1 MGQAIMG
8 NENSSTSIEDKHVV
22 ITGGGRGIGAAI
34 AEHFDQLGAKI
45 TLMGRTEAPLS
56 ESASK
61 LSQGNYELADVTELS
76 SVANAFASAKKT
88 HGEVNILINNAGAAR
103 SAPFEKTSEKLWA
116 DMLGVNLT
124 GMFHCQQQVIGDMR
138 EAKWG
143 RIINIV
149 STAGL
154 LGYAYVS
161 AYCAAKHGAIGLTR
175 ALALETARD
184 GITVNAICPGFTETD
199 LLEDSIQNIMKTTGR
214 DREAA
219 EKSLKAVNPQRRFIQ
234 PEEVAS
240 MCGYLASRGA
250 ESITGQ
256 ALAIAGG
263 EVM

>member
-1 MGQAIMG
+1 MGQ
-8 NENSSTSIEDKHVV
+8 NTSSTTLSGKHVV

-34 AEHFDQLGAKI
+34 AKQFDELQADI
-45 TLMGRTEAPLS
+45 TLMGRSEAPLAETA
-56 ESASK
+56 ESLSNASY
-61 LSQGNYELADVTELS
+61 QTADVTSQE
-76 SVANAFASAKKT
+76 SVAAAFNRAREKNGPVA
-88 HGEVNILINNAGAAR
+88 VLINNAGAAS
-103 SAPFEKTSEKLWA
+103 SAPFEKTSEKLWQ
-116 DMLGVNLT
+116 DMLAVNLT
-124 GMFHCQQQVIGDMR
+124 GIFHCQQQVLKDMR

-143 RIINIV
+143 RIINVV

-154 LGYAYVS
+154 IGYAYVT

-199 LLEDSIQNIMKTTGR
+199 LLEDSIKNIMDTTGR

-234 PEEVAS
+234 PEEIATTAAFLCAPGS
-240 MCGYLASRGA
+240 

-256 ALAIAGG
+256 SLAVAGG

>member
-1 MGQAIMG
+1 MSDTTFLSG
-8 NENSSTSIEDKHVV
+8 KHVV
-22 ITGGGRGIGAAI
+22 ITGGGRGIGASV
-34 AEHFDQLGAKI
+34 AEHFNKAGAKI
-45 TLMGRTEAPLS
+45 TVMGRTEASLAEVAGGLS
-56 ESASK
+56 NAAYQVADITSA
-61 LSQGNYELADVTELS
+61 D
-76 SVANAFASAKKT
+76 SVKTAFQAARDQFGPVS
-88 HGEVNILINNAGAAR
+88 ILVNNAGAAS
-103 SAPFEKTSEKLWA
+103 SAPFEKTSEKLWSS
-116 DMLGVNLT
+116 MLNVNLT
-124 GMFHCQQQVIGDMR
+124 GMFHCQQQVLQDMR

-143 RIINIV
+143 RIINVV

-154 LGYAYVS
+154 IGYAYVT

-199 LLEDSIQNIMKTTGR
+199 LLEDSIVNIMNTTGR

-234 PEEVAS
+234 PQEIAAMCLFLSGDNAAS
-240 MCGYLASRGA
+240 V
-250 ESITGQ
+250 TGQ

>member
-1 MGQAIMG
+1 MSDASETPSLTG
-8 NENSSTSIEDKHVV
+8 KHVV
-22 ITGGGRGIGAAI
+22 ITGGGRGIGAAV
-34 AEHFDQLGAKI
+34 ADYYDQAGANI
-45 TLMGRTEAPLS
+45 TLMGRTESSLKDVAGKLGR
-56 ESASK
+56 ASY
-61 LSQGNYELADVTELS
+61 QVADITDAA
-76 SVANAFASAKKT
+76 SVKRAFDAAVEQF
-88 HGEVNILINNAGAAR
+88 GPVAILVNNAGAAE
-103 SAPFEKTSEKLWA
+103 SAPFEKTSEALW
-116 DMLGVNLT
+116 DKMLSVNLS
-124 GMFHCQQQVIGDMR
+124 GMFHCQQQVLAGMR

-143 RIINIV
+143 RIINVV

-154 LGYAYVS
+154 IGYAYVT

-199 LLEDSIQNIMKTTGR
+199 LLEDSIENIMQTTGR

-234 PEEVAS
+234 PAEIAA
-240 MCGYLASRGA
+240 MCLFLSGPGA
-250 ESITGQ
+250 DSVTGQ

>member
-1 MGQAIMG
+1 MSQ
-8 NENSSTSIEDKHVV
+8 NTSSATLNGKHIV

-34 AEHFDQLGAKI
+34 ARQFDQLQANI
-45 TLMGRTEAPLS
+45 TLMGRSEGPLAETAQTLS
-56 ESASK
+56 SA
-61 LSQGNYELADVTELS
+61 NYQTADVTS
-76 SVANAFASAKKT
+76 QDSVADAFKRATENFGPVA
-88 HGEVNILINNAGAAR
+88 VLINNAGAAS
-103 SAPFEKTSEKLWA
+103 SAPFEKTSEKLWQ
-116 DMLGVNLT
+116 DMLAVNLT
-124 GMFHCQQQVIGDMR
+124 GIFHCQQQVLRDMR

-143 RIINIV
+143 RIINVV

-154 LGYAYVS
+154 LGYAYVT

-199 LLEDSIQNIMKTTGR
+199 LLEDSIKNIMDTTGR
-214 DREAA
+214 DRAAA

-234 PEEVAS
+234 PEEIATTAAFLCAPGS
-240 MCGYLASRGA
+240 

-256 ALAIAGG
+256 SLAVAGG

>member
-1 MGQAIMG
+1 MGSAQ
-8 NENSSTSIEDKHVV
+8 TSLVKDKHVV
-22 ITGGGRGIGAAI
+22 ITGGGRGIGAAV
-34 AEHFDQLGAKI
+34 AARFDEMGAAI
-45 TLMGRTEAPLS
+45 TLIGRTESTLKKAAERL
-56 ESASK
+56 
-61 LSQGNYELADVTELS
+61 GNAGFQTADVCDAR
-76 SVANAFASAKKT
+76 SVENAFKSAVEQR
-88 HGEVNILINNAGAAR
+88 GPAAVLINNAGAAK
-103 SAPFEKTSEKLWA
+103 SAPFERTTNELW
-116 DMLGVNLT
+116 DNMLAVNLT
-124 GMFHCQQQVIGDMR
+124 GIFNCQQQVIGAMR

-143 RIINIV
+143 RIINVV

-154 LGYAYVS
+154 VGYAYVS

-199 LLEDSIQNIMKTTGR
+199 LLEDSIQNIMNTTGR

-234 PEEVAS
+234 PEEIAATAAWLCS
-240 MCGYLASRGA
+240 PGS

-256 ALAIAGG
+256 SLAVAGG

>member
-1 MGQAIMG
+1 MAK
-8 NENSSTSIEDKHVV
+8 SSTNASLADKHVV

-34 AEHFDQLGAKI
+34 ANQFDQLGAKI
-45 TLMGRTEAPLS
+45 TLMGRTEKPLA
-56 ESASK
+56 ESAQT
-61 LSQGNYELADVTELS
+61 LSHGNYQLADVTDRN
-76 SVANAFASAKKT
+76 SVTQAFADARKI
-88 HGEVNILINNAGAAR
+88 HGRVSVLVNNAGAAR
-103 SAPFEKTSEKLWA
+103 SAPFEKTSEALWA

-124 GMFHCQQQVIGDMR
+124 GIFHCQQQVIDEMR
-138 EAKWG
+138 EANWG

-184 GITVNAICPGFTETD
+184 GITVNAVCPGFTETD
-199 LLEDSIQNIMKTTGR
+199 LLEDSIRNIMTTTGR

-234 PEEVAS
+234 PEEVAA
-240 MCGYLASRGA
+240 MCGYLCGPGA

>member
-1 MGQAIMG
+1 MTTMPDTPSAQSLSG
-8 NENSSTSIEDKHVV
+8 KHVV
-22 ITGGGRGIGAAI
+22 ITGGGRGIGAAV
-34 AEHFDQLGAKI
+34 ADAFDALDATI
-45 TLMGRTEAPLS
+45 TLIGRSELPLA
-56 ESASK
+56 ETTQK
-61 LSQGNYELADVTELS
+61 LKHGSYQTADVTDSDAVATAFNGARES
-76 SVANAFASAKKT
+76 NGPISVL
-88 HGEVNILINNAGAAR
+88 VNNAGAAS
-103 SAPFEKTSEKLWA
+103 SAPFDKTSEKLWS
-116 DMLGVNLT
+116 DMLNVNLT
-124 GMFHCQQQVIGDMR
+124 GLFHCQQQVIEEMR
-138 EAKWG
+138 TAKWG

-199 LLEDSIQNIMKTTGR
+199 LLEDSIQNIMNTTGR

-234 PEEVAS
+234 PQEVAAMS
-240 MCGYLASRGA
+240 VFLCGDSAGSV
-250 ESITGQ
+250 TGQ